1 MIVSAESSCVVW
13 FWISVSS
20 HHGCSFTLFI
30 VASKLVVLEP
40 MSVCPSV
47 PFSVIMKFPVAF
59 WLPVQ
64 NIVKFV
70 VPAPPGV
77 FM

>member
-20 HHGCSFTLFI
+20 HHGCSSIGFM
-30 VASKLVVLEP
+30 VASRLVTFELMCEG
-40 MSVCPSV
+40 PSV

-64 NIVKFV
+64 NIVKFS
-70 VPAPPGV
+70 
-77 FM
+77 